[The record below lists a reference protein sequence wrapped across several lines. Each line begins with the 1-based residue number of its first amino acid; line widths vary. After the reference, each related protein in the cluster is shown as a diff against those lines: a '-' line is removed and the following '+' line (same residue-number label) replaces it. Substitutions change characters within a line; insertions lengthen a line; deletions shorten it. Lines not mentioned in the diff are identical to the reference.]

1 MKLPQILGYDLV
13 NDEKADRALNGR
25 IDDKSERHGGVIKA
39 DGTWDDA
46 ALLAEYD
53 KLGGLITKANDKVVT
68 GSFYD
73 FRNKVARAI
82 PEVKFVFNVNGKFV
96 EVPAGVELPGE
107 VKAVKVLAKAEAEV
121 KVKKSKKK

>member
-13 NDEKADRALNGR
+13 NDEKADRALNGTMN
-25 IDDKSERHGGVIKA
+25 DKSERIGGVIKA

-53 KLGGLITKANDKVVT
+53 KLGGLITKGNDKVVT
-68 GSFYD
+68 GSFWD
-73 FRNKVARAI
+73 FRNKAARAV

-96 EVPAGVELPGE
+96 EVPLGVELPGE
-107 VKAVKVLAKAEAEV
+107 VKAVKVLAKAEAE
-121 KVKKSKKK
+121 KPKKSKKK

>member
-13 NDEKADRALNGR
+13 NDEKADRALNGTL
-25 IDDKSERHGGVIKA
+25 KGNGERFGGVVKA

-53 KLGGLITKANDKVVT
+53 KLGGLITKNGDKVVS

-73 FRNKVARAI
+73 FKNKVAREV

-107 VKAVKVLAKAEAEV
+107 VKAVQILAKAEEE
-121 KVKKSKKK
+121 KPRKRKK